1 MGPAVCPGTGATFAL
16 APQADE
22 RLVAGVDET
31 YVRVKGKWVFL
42 YRVVDPSGAQID
54 FLLVDRR

>member
-1 MGPAVCPGTGATFAL
+1 ML

-42 YRVVDPSGAQID
+42 YRVVDPSGVQID